1 MSRSLRLFPRRGRA
15 SPDRGEP
22 PDATAFA
29 TRHRFVLVVL
39 LAQVPALAA
48 VGLSQG
54 VSIYEIVVASL
65 LPVVLAVVGMMARS
79 KTMAAAVVA
88 LGLITAAGIL
98 VRYLDGSTA
107 SLFAFYLALVA
118 ISFYQDRKLLLTGL
132 AYVVAYHLF
141 AVLVLYRDSF
151 SSPTPGADPVSWP
164 ATQLGFSLILVFL
177 LMAGWRV
184 TKRTD
189 ASGTSGGDT
198 FRISFEKATVGMAVL
213 TPSGEFLHVNG
224 VLSEILGYEPG
235 KLAGAGIRSIIH
247 GDDLGDL
254 GRAWEDMGN
263 GATRS
268 TTTWMR
274 CLTGDGQ
281 GLWARLSLS
290 LVPGTPK
297 KPATVLLQLE
307 DGSGAHRE
315 QTRLE
320 NLNRGKDEFVAAVG
334 EDIRAPIGSI
344 LDLTAEAHRD
354 PADLH
359 HIVRQVESQAKAAAA
374 IVDDLITSARA
385 DTVPVSVVA
394 RTLHAELLC
403 RETLAG
409 VPGAELIPV
418 DIRATSLC
426 ADPALTQR
434 VLASLI
440 SNAIRYGGSAVAVRT
455 TGSGPDTVIQV
466 IDDGPEIPVS
476 DRERIFNG
484 DLRRGQPVT
493 NPAAAG
499 LSLTVARHLA
509 HQMDGD
515 IVYRRSG
522 DGHNIFELRLPS
534 EQIGVELGTEP
545 VRIPA

>member
-1 MSRSLRLFPRRGRA
+1 M
-15 SPDRGEP
+15 
-22 PDATAFA
+22 
-29 TRHRFVLVVL
+29 LVVL

-48 VGLSQG
+48 VGLFQG

-65 LPVVLAVVGMMARS
+65 LLVVLAVVGMTARS
-79 KTMAAAVVA
+79 KTLAAAVVA

-107 SLFAFYLALVA
+107 SQFAFYLALVA
-118 ISFYQDRKLLLTGL
+118 ISFYHDRKLLLTGL

-141 AVLVLYRDSF
+141 SVLVLYRDSF
-151 SSPTPGADPVSWP
+151 TSPTPGADPVSWP

-177 LMAGWRV
+177 LMTGWRV

-189 ASGTSGGDT
+189 ASGTSGDDT
-198 FRISFEKATVGMAVL
+198 FRIGFEKAAVGMAVL

-224 VLSEILGYEPG
+224 VLSKILGYEPG

-254 GRAWEDMGN
+254 GQAWEDMGN

-290 LVPGTPK
+290 LVPGAPK
-297 KPATVLLQLE
+297 QPATVLLQLE

-320 NLNRGKDEFVAAVG
+320 SLNRGKDEFVAAVG

-359 HIVRQVESQAKAAAA
+359 HIVRQVESEAKVAAA
-374 IVDDLITSARA
+374 IVDDLIISARA
-385 DTVPVSVVA
+385 DTVPVTVVA

-409 VPGAELIPV
+409 VPGGELVPV
-418 DIRATSLC
+418 DIRATSLW

-434 VLASLI
+434 ILATLV

-455 TGSGPDTVIQV
+455 TSSGPDTVIQV

-484 DLRRGQPVT
+484 DLRRGHPVT
-493 NPAAAG
+493 KPAAAG

-522 DGHNIFELRLPS
+522 DGHNIFGLRLPS
-534 EQIGVELGTEP
+534 EQIGMELDTEP
-545 VRIPA
+545 VGIPA

>member
-1 MSRSLRLFPRRGRA
+1 MRGRA
-15 SPDRGEP
+15 APDREP
-22 PDATAFA
+22 PDARAFA
-29 TRHRFVLVVL
+29 TRHRFVLVIL
-39 LAQVPALAA
+39 LAQVPALAV
-48 VGLSQG
+48 VGLFQG
-54 VSIYEIVVASL
+54 VSTYEIVIASL
-65 LPVVLAVVGMMARS
+65 LLVVLAVVGMTARS
-79 KTMAAAVVA
+79 NSLAAAMVA

-107 SLFAFYLALVA
+107 SQFAFYLALVA

-141 AVLVLYRDSF
+141 AVLVAYRESVT
-151 SSPTPGADPVSWP
+151 SPTPGAEPVSLP
-164 ATQLGFSLILVFL
+164 ATQLGLSLILVLL

-184 TKRTD
+184 SKKTD
-189 ASGTSGGDT
+189 VSDAAGDDS
-198 FRISFEKATVGMAVL
+198 FRISFEKAPLGMAVL

-224 VLSEILGYEPG
+224 ALGEILGHEPG

-254 GRAWEDMGN
+254 GQAWEDMGN

-274 CLTGDGQ
+274 CLSVDGQ
-281 GLWARLSLS
+281 TLWARLSLS
-290 LVPGTPK
+290 LVPGAPK
-297 KPATVLLQLE
+297 QPATVLLQLE
-307 DGSGAHRE
+307 EGSGAHHE

-320 NLNRGKDEFVAAVG
+320 NLIRGKDEFVAAVS

-359 HIVRQVESQAKAAAA
+359 HIVRRVESEAKEAAA

-394 RTLHAELLC
+394 RTLDAELLC

-409 VPGAELIPV
+409 VPGAERIPV
-418 DIRATSLC
+418 EIKAASLW

-434 VLASLI
+434 VLASLV
-440 SNAIRYGGSAVAVRT
+440 SNAIRYGGNAVEVRT
-455 TGSGPDTVIQV
+455 TSSGPDTVIHV

-476 DRERIFNG
+476 ERERIFNG
-484 DLRRGQPVT
+484 DLRKGRPVT
-493 NPAAAG
+493 KPAAAG

-522 DGHNIFELRLPS
+522 DGHNSFELRLPS
-534 EQIGVELGTEP
+534 EQIGIELDTEP

>member
-1 MSRSLRLFPRRGRA
+1 
-15 SPDRGEP
+15 
-22 PDATAFA
+22 
-29 TRHRFVLVVL
+29 
-39 LAQVPALAA
+39 
-48 VGLSQG
+48 
-54 VSIYEIVVASL
+54 
-65 LPVVLAVVGMMARS
+65 
-79 KTMAAAVVA
+79 VVA
-88 LGLITAAGIL
+88 LGQITAAGIL

-107 SLFAFYLALVA
+107 SQFAFYLALVT
-118 ISFYQDRKLLLTGL
+118 ISLYQDRKLLLTGL

-151 SSPTPGADPVSWP
+151 NSPTPGADPVSWP
-164 ATQLGFSLILVFL
+164 ATQLGPSLILVIL

-184 TKRTD
+184 TKKTD
-189 ASGTSGGDT
+189 ASGTAGNDS
-198 FRISFEKATVGMAVL
+198 FRISFEKAPLGMAVL

-224 VLSEILGYEPG
+224 ALGEILGYEPG
-235 KLAGAGIRSIIH
+235 RLAGAGIRSIIH

-254 GRAWEDMGN
+254 GQAWEDMGN
-263 GATRS
+263 GASRS

-281 GLWARLSLS
+281 TLWARLSLS
-290 LVPGTPK
+290 LVPGTPRQ
-297 KPATVLLQLE
+297 PATILLQLE
-307 DGSGAHRE
+307 DGRGAHQE

-320 NLNRGKDEFVAAVG
+320 NLIRGKDEFVAAVG

-344 LDLTAEAHRD
+344 LDLTSGAHRD

-359 HIVRQVESQAKAAAA
+359 HIVRQVESEAKEAAA
-374 IVDDLITSARA
+374 IVDDLISSARA

-394 RTLHAELLC
+394 RTVDAELLC
-403 RETLAG
+403 REILAG
-409 VPGAELIPV
+409 VPGAERIPV
-418 DIRATSLC
+418 DIRATSLW

-434 VLASLI
+434 VLASLVN
-440 SNAIRYGGSAVAVRT
+440 NAIHYGGSAMAVRT
-455 TGSGPDTVIQV
+455 ASSGPDTVIQV

-476 DRERIFNG
+476 ERERIFNG
-484 DLRRGQPVT
+484 DLRRGRPVT
-493 NPAAAG
+493 KPAAAG

-534 EQIGVELGTEP
+534 EQIGMELDSEP

>member
-1 MSRSLRLFPRRGRA
+1 MSRRLRLFPRRGRA
-15 SPDRGEP
+15 SPDREP
-22 PDATAFA
+22 PDAKAFA
-29 TRHRFVLVVL
+29 TRHRFVLVIL

-48 VGLSQG
+48 VGLFQA

-65 LPVVLAVVGMMARS
+65 LLVVLAVVGLMARS
-79 KTMAAAVVA
+79 NTLAATVVA

-107 SLFAFYLALVA
+107 SQFAFYLAVVA

-132 AYVVAYHLF
+132 VYVVAYHLF

-151 SSPTPGADPVSWP
+151 TSPTPGADPVSWP
-164 ATQLGFSLILVFL
+164 ATQLGFSLILVLL

-189 ASGTSGGDT
+189 ASGTSDDDS
-198 FRISFEKATVGMAVL
+198 FRVSFEKAPVGMAVL

-224 VLSEILGYEPG
+224 LLGEILGYEPG
-235 KLAGAGIRSIIH
+235 KLVGAGIRSIIH

-254 GRAWEDMGN
+254 GQAWEDMGN

-281 GLWARLSLS
+281 GVWARLSLS
-290 LVPGTPK
+290 LVPGAPK
-297 KPATVLLQLE
+297 RPATVLLQLE
-307 DGSGAHRE
+307 DGSGAHQE
-315 QTRLE
+315 QIRLE
-320 NLNRGKDEFVAAVG
+320 NLNREKDEFVAAVG

-344 LDLTAEAHRD
+344 LDLTAEAYRD

-359 HIVRQVESQAKAAAA
+359 HIVRQVESEAKAAAA
-374 IVDDLITSARA
+374 IVDDLITSALA

-394 RTLHAELLC
+394 RTLDAELLC
-403 RETLAG
+403 QETLAG
-409 VPGAELIPV
+409 VPGAEKIPV
-418 DIRATSLC
+418 EVRAASLW
-426 ADPALTQR
+426 ADPALTER
-434 VLASLI
+434 VLASLV
-440 SNAIRYGGSAVAVRT
+440 SNAIRYGGYAVAVRT
-455 TGSGPDTVIQV
+455 TSSGPDTVIQV

-476 DRERIFNG
+476 ERERIFNG

-493 NPAAAG
+493 KPAAAG

-534 EQIGVELGTEP
+534 EQIGLELDTEP